1 MRASKSWI
9 VIVVAA
15 LLLLMVGVVTTR
27 GCTGSGGRDMGRS
40 RAALQATEGDA
51 ERTARESPEVVD
63 AGVEAFL
70 AVFDEFSPDT
80 VRRRALE
87 VYASEA
93 YFNDGFAELY
103 GAEAVA
109 DYLARSAEG
118 TAGLTVGVR
127 DVVRKGGN
135 VFIWWDMQFTA
146 RSRTIDTAGISH
158 LRFDRSGR
166 IVYQFD
172 YWDAT
177 GALAEF
183 VPLVGGFLNRVR
195 DRL

>member
-1 MRASKSWI
+1 M
-9 VIVVAA
+9 
-15 LLLLMVGVVTTR
+15 TR
-27 GCTGSGGRDMGRS
+27 GCAGSGGRGMGGS
-40 RAALQATEGDA
+40 RAALKATEA
-51 ERTARESPEVVD
+51 EAKRTALESPGAVD
-63 AGVEAFL
+63 VGIEAFL
-70 AVFDEFSPDT
+70 AVFDDFSADA

-109 DYLARSAEG
+109 DYLARSADG
-118 TAGLTVGVR
+118 TVGLTVGVR
-127 DVVRKGGN
+127 EIVQKDGN

-146 RSRTIDTAGISH
+146 RDRTIDTAGISH
-158 LRFDRSGR
+158 LRFDRAGR

-183 VPLVGGFLNRVR
+183 VPLVGGILNRVR